1 MLPKDQ
7 YFLHGGTDAPQKL
20 GLDKDVPVG
29 ISNPGTIKTRQNK
42 RVNSL
47 ALVSEYFFLYILLF
61 NEVLRYIE
69 EKILRQVPMLLYR
82 LSSS

>member
-7 YFLHGGTDAPQKL
+7 YFLHGGSDTPQKL

-29 ISNPGTIKTRQNK
+29 ISNPETIETRQNK

-47 ALVSEYFFLYILLF
+47 ALVSDYFFLYILLF
-61 NEVLRYIE
+61 NKVLRYIE
-69 EKILRQVPMLLYR
+69 EKIVKNIQER
-82 LSSS
+82 LHIKY